1 MKAFSKTRLY
11 LLSLLTGV
19 LLWASW
25 PAHGFPF
32 LLLIAFCPLLIV
44 EEYFYRERTNFKT
57 FGFFKYAYVS
67 TLSWNV
73 LSTWWVLNATLVG
86 GTAAI
91 VLNALFMAFVL
102 VLFHYIRI
110 KTNTI
115 TGYASLIILWISFEY
130 LHLNWQCSWPWLTLG
145 NGFANY
151 PDAVQWYEYTGVLG
165 GTLWILASNIL
176 LAQLAKQ
183 LFFDK
188 PETSNKKFIIV
199 IAAVILIP
207 LFSSIIIGQGIK
219 MVDAEN
225 GSKKPI
231 VNIVVVQPNIDPY
244 NEKFSGDFKNQLEKL
259 LALAD
264 TKVDSTTDY
273 LVFPETALTDP
284 DIWEGAIDSNAS
296 IQTLKKYL
304 KKHPHLSLVT
314 GASTWR
320 NYNPGDS
327 IPESAR
333 KYIDGGGY
341 YDAYNTAI
349 QLNNNYK
356 LQYYHKSKLVPGVET
371 MPFRKLLGPLA
382 DLAFSLG
389 GTSGTLGTQK
399 EPSVFCTPNGRNCVG
414 TAICYESIYGE
425 YIGKYVEKGAQLIF
439 IITNDG
445 WWGDTPGY
453 KQHLSYARLRAIE
466 TRRSIARSAN
476 TGISEFID
484 ESGSVSQQ
492 TNWWQPAVIA
502 ASLSPAY
509 NITFYVKHGDYIGLA
524 ACWLCIPLLLQL
536 LISIINKRK
545 TTL

>member
-1 MKAFSKTRLY
+1 MKALSKTRLY

-19 LLWASW
+19 LLWAGW

-44 EEYFYRERTNFKT
+44 EEYFYRERANFKV

-91 VLNALFMAFVL
+91 VLNALFMALVL

-151 PDAVQWYEYTGVLG
+151 PNAVQWYEYTGVLG

-176 LAQLAKQ
+176 VTQPIKQ
-183 LFFDK
+183 ALFEGHQ
-188 PETSNKKFIIV
+188 PSNDRFIIV
-199 IAAVILIP
+199 KAALILIP
-207 LFSSIIIGQGIK
+207 LLTSIVIAVNLKWEVNEHGYK
-219 MVDAEN
+219 W
-225 GSKKPI
+225 PR

-244 NEKFSGDFKNQLEKL
+244 NEKFSGDFKHQLEKL

-284 DIWEGAIDSNAS
+284 DIWEGVIDSNAS
-296 IQTLKKYL
+296 IQTLKRYL

-314 GASTWR
+314 GATTWR
-320 NYNPGDS
+320 NYSPGDS

-349 QLNNNYK
+349 QINNNAHIQ
-356 LQYYHKSKLVPGVET
+356 LYHKSKLVPGVET

-399 EPSVFCTPNGRNCVG
+399 EPSVFCTSDGKNCVG

-484 ESGSVSQQ
+484 ASGNISQQ
-492 TNWWQPAVIA
+492 TNWWQPAVIK
-502 ASLSPAY
+502 ASLTPQ
-509 NITFYVKHGDYIGLA
+509 NNLTFYVKHGDYIGRA
-524 ACWLCIPLLLQL
+524 VCWLCIPLLLLL